1 MPGDS
6 TTFYF
11 GAVNGGIWKTTDG
24 GAVPSLAQAS
34 LPDVYELEVDGQPLA
49 DKSLR
54 EARIR
59 ERFGITVVAVRR
71 SSGELLINP
80 PAETVINTG
89 DRIRVFGL
97 RDQIDNFIPLR
108 SQHEAATA
116 TQPMKAAE

>member
-1 MPGDS
+1 
-6 TTFYF
+6 
-11 GAVNGGIWKTTDG
+11 
-24 GAVPSLAQAS
+24 
-34 LPDVYELEVDGQPLA
+34 LA

-59 ERFGITVVAVRR
+59 ERFGVTIVAVRR
-71 SSGELLINP
+71 RSGELLINP

-108 SQHEAATA
+108 SEHKAATTKQPIEAA
-116 TQPMKAAE
+116 E